1 MVNPAV
7 FTTTFL
13 AAAVEIIEMVIIVVG
28 VGAIRGWRSTLLG
41 TGAGLAVVA
50 ALILALGTA
59 LTYVPINGLR
69 VVAGSLLFVFGLQW
83 LRKGIRRVAANGL
96 RGMGARNATDDDIPA
111 HGVDWIAFLLAF
123 RGVVLEGLEVA
134 IIVATFGAAAGA
146 FPSAALAAAAALVII
161 GGAGALARRLV
172 ERIPRSALQ
181 LLSAFGSFWAVEGL
195 GIAWPG
201 ADLFVIAL
209 VAWYVLAAAWY
220 IRRLRRGSRH
230 ASQLAPQH
238 VR

>member
-1 MVNPAV
+1 
-7 FTTTFL
+7 
-13 AAAVEIIEMVIIVVG
+13 
-28 VGAIRGWRSTLLG
+28 
-41 TGAGLAVVA
+41 
-50 ALILALGTA
+50 
-59 LTYVPINGLR
+59 
-69 VVAGSLLFVFGLQW
+69 
-83 LRKGIRRVAANGL
+83 
-96 RGMGARNATDDDIPA
+96 MGARNATDDDIPA

-146 FPSAALAAAAALVII
+146 FPSAALAAAALVVI

-181 LLSAFGSFWAVEGL
+181 LLVGTLLSAFGSFWAVEGL

-201 ADLFVIAL
+201 ADLFIIAL

-220 IRRLRRGSRH
+220 IRRLRRQTRH